1 MRIIRARRRT
11 YLLEATLFGICG
23 LMGLGWL
30 LLELFP

>member
-23 LMGLGWL
+23 LMGLVWL
-30 LLELFP
+30 LLEVFA